1 MPAHR
6 LNMRLVK
13 EVLRLKFAASLSHRQ
28 IAAAL
33 HIGIGTVSNY
43 LAAFERSG
51 LTFPLPPELDETEL
65 GRLLFR
71 LPYQLRRRLSPCRTL
86 PTFTISCG
94 LKV

>member
-13 EVLRLKFAASLSHRQ
+13 EVLRLKFAASLSHRR

-33 HIGIGTVSNY
+33 RIGIGTVSNY

-51 LTFPLPPELDETEL
+51 LSYPLPPELDETEL
-65 GRLLFR
+65 K
-71 LPYQLRRRLSPCRTL
+71 RRLFPPLAPASPPSFAL
-86 PTFTISCG
+86 PDFAAIHD
-94 LKV
+94 

>member
-43 LAAFERSG
+43 LAASEAH
-51 LTFPLPPELDETEL
+51 
-65 GRLLFR
+65 RLA
-71 LPYQLRRRLSPCRTL
+71 
-86 PTFTISCG
+86 ISAAAG
-94 LKV
+94 VG